1 MSKEKVKMF
10 SLFFLYKYKKK
21 LFIWLMDSKF
31 LMVFQQVSLILF
43 NQIFNFTQFGPSLNI
58 RCFISSLDFKEK
70 LWTNMGSS
78 FAD

>member
-10 SLFFLYKYKKK
+10 SLFFLYKYKNK

-43 NQIFNFTQFGPSLNI
+43 NQIFNFGPSLNI
-58 RCFISSLDFKEK
+58 QCLISILDFKEK

>member
-1 MSKEKVKMF
+1 
-10 SLFFLYKYKKK
+10 
-21 LFIWLMDSKF
+21 MDSKF
-31 LMVFQQVSLILF
+31 LMVFQKVSLILF

-58 RCFISSLDFKEK
+58 QCLISILDFKEK

>member
-1 MSKEKVKMF
+1 
-10 SLFFLYKYKKK
+10 
-21 LFIWLMDSKF
+21 MDSKF

-43 NQIFNFTQFGPSLNI
+43 NQIFNFGPSLNI
-58 RCFISSLDFKEK
+58 QCLISILDFKEK

>member
-1 MSKEKVKMF
+1 
-10 SLFFLYKYKKK
+10 
-21 LFIWLMDSKF
+21 MDFKF

>member
-21 LFIWLMDSKF
+21 LFMTHE
-31 LMVFQQVSLILF
+31 FQISYGFSTSFINSF

-58 RCFISSLDFKEK
+58 QCLIGILDFKEK

>member
-1 MSKEKVKMF
+1 
-10 SLFFLYKYKKK
+10 
-21 LFIWLMDSKF
+21 MDSKF

-43 NQIFNFTQFGPSLNI
+43 NQIFNFTQFEPSLNI
-58 RCFISSLDFKEK
+58 QYFISILDFKEK

>member
-10 SLFFLYKYKKK
+10 SIFFLYKYKKNS
-21 LFIWLMDSKF
+21 LWLMDSKF

>member
-1 MSKEKVKMF
+1 
-10 SLFFLYKYKKK
+10 
-21 LFIWLMDSKF
+21 MDSKF

-43 NQIFNFTQFGPSLNI
+43 NQIFNLTQFGPSLNI